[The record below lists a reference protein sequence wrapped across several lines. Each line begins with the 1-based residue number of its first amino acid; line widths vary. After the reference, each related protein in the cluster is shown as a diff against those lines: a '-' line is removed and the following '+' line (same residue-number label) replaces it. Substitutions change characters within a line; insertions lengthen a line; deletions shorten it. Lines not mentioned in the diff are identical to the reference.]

1 MFKLEKGQK
10 IFLVGIGGAGMTA
23 LAYFLRGAGYEVEGS
38 DVLVSQNVEKLEK
51 DGFKV
56 YKGHF
61 ADNIGNSKLL
71 IYSSAIKRDNP
82 EISAAKALGIK
93 VFERGAALKTV
104 SKEFERLTAVSGT
117 HGKTTAATLVFHIFR
132 TAGLLPSSLIGG
144 DFDGSSGGAFCGGK
158 HLVCEACEYAEN
170 FLYLRPQTAVILNI
184 DNDHLECYK
193 TEKRLKK
200 AFEKFSKRSEKT
212 IVWSGIKGIKIK
224 NPVTFG
230 FKVSDKYRAGGL
242 FEREGCY
249 CFKLYISGKFMGQL
263 CLKIP
268 GKHNVLNALAAVAAA
283 HEEGIDMSVIKKAVE
298 SFKGAKRRFEQIY
311 KNDSFTLF
319 DDYAHHP
326 AEIETV
332 ISAARAK
339 KFPFVTLV
347 FQPFTYSRTK
357 LLLKDFKRVL
367 KKADR
372 VIVCPV
378 MGGREKNIYGVS
390 SLDIVNG
397 LENALYAKD
406 FKEAAD
412 MAIKST
418 KQGGCIVTVGC
429 GNVYE
434 VGKIIV
440 SNSIKSEQSI

>member
-71 IYSSAIKRDNP
+71 IYSSAFKRDNP

-242 FEREGCY
+242 FERKGCY

-283 HEEGIDMSVIKKAVE
+283 REEGIDMSVIKKAVE

-339 KFPFVTLV
+339 KYPFVTLV

-357 LLLKDFKRVL
+357 FLLENFKRVL

-440 SNSIKSEQSI
+440 SNSIKTEQSI

>member
-1 MFKLEKGQK
+1 MFKLKKGQK

-38 DVLVSQNVEKLEK
+38 DILAGQNVEKLEK

-61 ADNIGNSKLL
+61 ADNIRNSKLL
-71 IYSSAIKRDNP
+71 ICSSAIKKNNP
-82 EISAAKALGIK
+82 EISAAKAFGIK
-93 VFERGAALKTV
+93 TYERGVALKHI

-117 HGKTTAATLVFHIFR
+117 HGKTTVSTLIFHIFR

-170 FLYLRPQTAVILNI
+170 FLYLRPQTAIILNI

-200 AFEKFSKRSEKT
+200 AFEKFSKRSKKT
-212 IVWSGIKGIKIK
+212 VVWSGIKGVRIK

-230 FKVSDKYRAGGL
+230 FKVSDKYRAGSL
-242 FEREGCY
+242 FEKNGCY
-249 CFKLYISGKFMGQL
+249 CFKLYISGKYRGQF

-268 GKHNVLNALAAVAAA
+268 GKHNVLNALAAIAAA
-283 HEEGIDMSVIKKAVE
+283 YEEGISISVIKKAVE
-298 SFKGAKRRFEQIY
+298 GFKGAKRRFEEIY
-311 KNDSFTLF
+311 KNDDFTLC

-332 ISAARAK
+332 ISTARAK
-339 KFPFVTLV
+339 KYPFVTLV

-357 LLLKDFKRVL
+357 LLLEDFKRVL

-372 VIVCPV
+372 VIVCPI

-397 LENALYAKD
+397 LDNAVYAKD

-412 MAIKST
+412 TAIKCT
-418 KQGGCIVTVGC
+418 KKGGCIVTVGC

-434 VGKIIV
+434 AGKIIM
-440 SNSIKSEQSI
+440 SDSIKS

>member
-38 DVLVSQNVEKLEK
+38 DVLVSQNVEKLER

-61 ADNIGNSKLL
+61 ADNIRNSKLL
-71 IYSSAIKRDNP
+71 IYSSAIGKDNP
-82 EISAAKALGIK
+82 EITAAKAFGIK
-93 VFERGAALKTV
+93 TYERGVALKTI

-117 HGKTTAATLVFHIFR
+117 HGKTTCATLIFYIFR

-170 FLYLRPQTAVILNI
+170 FLYLRPHTAVILNI

-200 AFEKFSKRSEKT
+200 AFEKFSKRSKKT
-212 IVWSGIKGIKIK
+212 VVWSGIKGIKVK

-230 FKVSDKYRAGGL
+230 FKVSDKYRAGSI
-242 FEREGCY
+242 FEKDGC
-249 CFKLYISGKFMGQL
+249 CSFKLYVSGRFTEHFN
-263 CLKIP
+263 LKIP
-268 GKHNVLNALAAVAAA
+268 GKHNVLNALAAIAAA
-283 HEEGIDMSVIKKAVE
+283 REEGIDISVIKKAVE
-298 SFKGAKRRFEQIY
+298 SFKGAKRRFEKVY
-311 KNDSFTLF
+311 ENDSFALF

-339 KFPFVTLV
+339 KYPFVTLV

-357 LLLKDFKRVL
+357 LLLDNFKRVL
-367 KKADR
+367 KKADS

-390 SLDIVNG
+390 SLDIVKG
-397 LENALYAKD
+397 LDNAVYANN
-406 FKEAAD
+406 FKEAAER
-412 MAIKST
+412 AIKCT
-418 KQGGCIVTVGC
+418 RKGGCIMTVGC

-434 VGKIIV
+434 AGKIIV
-440 SNSIKSEQSI
+440 SDSVKSE